1 MIDEPSDMADEIVDS
16 VENNDEED
24 GLTARERSIEHSK
37 EEERILKAKEL
48 RRQLRKRELGILK
61 YRWPMAILV
70 LSGLMAIWTQFLQV
84 MVRPPDIGF
93 DSYLTAFIEYG
104 NLFFLTPTIA
114 GVIMIIIGIV
124 SYQDS
129 RGPYLSVIPSMLMII
144 AGAMI
149 YYLVSFALAF
159 DPEAAIAATGT
170 PLSMI
175 VIGVTALFS
184 IGMRERE

>member
-1 MIDEPSDMADEIVDS
+1 MIDEPSDMADEIIDS
-16 VENNDEED
+16 VEDKED
-24 GLTARERSIEHSK
+24 DALTSRERSIEHSK

-61 YRWPMAILV
+61 YRWPLAILV
-70 LSGLMAIWTQFLQV
+70 ISGLMAIWTQFLQV

-93 DSYLTAFIEYG
+93 DSYFTAFMEYG
-104 NLFFLTPTIA
+104 NPFFLAPTIS
-114 GVIMIIIGIV
+114 GILMIIIGII

-129 RGPYLSVIPSMLMII
+129 RGPYLSVIPAALIAM

-149 YYLVSFALAF
+149 YYLVSFALAV

-175 VIGVTALFS
+175 VIGLTALFS